1 MADPAVSVLVP
12 TWNGAAH
19 LAACLESLLAQH
31 FGDMEILV
39 SDDCSSDSTPSV
51 IREFAGRDTRI
62 RWWVNERNLGMAGNF
77 NSCLR
82 QARGRFIK
90 PLLQDDVLVD
100 PSAIARMV
108 AVLESEPGVALVGCA
123 SILIDRRGVE
133 IGRRHP
139 FAEDRRIQG
148 PRLIAACLERA
159 ENIIGEPSLV
169 MFRRAH
175 AGVGL
180 DASFRQLIDLE
191 LHFRLL
197 EQGDFVYIDQVLA
210 AFRRHE
216 AQLSALHARSD
227 ISLVESRRL
236 FEIWYRRE
244 SMRGVATRA
253 MLFTQLRRLKRYHA
267 SDSGAQQAELMRD
280 LGRGWYAALWMR
292 RRLERLL
299 GRRTK

>member
-1 MADPAVSVLVP
+1 VADPAVSVLVP

-19 LAACLESLLAQH
+19 LAACLESLLAQE
-31 FGDMEILV
+31 FRDMEILV

-51 IREFAGRDTRI
+51 IRAFADRDARI
-62 RWWVNERNLGMAGNF
+62 RWWVNDRNLGMAGNF
-77 NSCLR
+77 NSCLDR
-82 QARGRFIK
+82 ALGRFIK

-108 AVLESEPGVALVGCA
+108 AVLDSEPGVALVGCA
-123 SILIDRRGVE
+123 SILIDQHGRE
-133 IGRRHP
+133 IGRRRP
-139 FAEDRRIQG
+139 FAGDRRIRG
-148 PRLIAACLERA
+148 RRLIVDCLERA

-169 MFRRAH
+169 MFRRAD

-180 DASFRQLIDLE
+180 DAGFRQLIDQE

-197 EQGDFVYIDQVLA
+197 EQGDFVFIDQVLA

-236 FEIWYRRE
+236 FQAWYRKEWMRE
-244 SMRGVATRA
+244 SATRA

-267 SDSGAQQAELMRD
+267 ADSAAEHAELMRD
-280 LGRGWYAALWMR
+280 LGRGWFAALWIR

-299 GRRTK
+299 RHRKG